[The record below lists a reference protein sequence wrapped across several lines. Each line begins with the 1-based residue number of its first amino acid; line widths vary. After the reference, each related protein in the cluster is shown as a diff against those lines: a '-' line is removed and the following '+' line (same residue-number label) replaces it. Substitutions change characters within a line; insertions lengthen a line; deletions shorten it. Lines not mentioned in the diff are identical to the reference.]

1 MRKVAFAVIALLA
14 TSCASM
20 RGVDI
25 GGNDPTRN
33 FAVEITNQR
42 AGAITVAYSSG
53 SDRIELGTVP
63 SQRTER
69 FIVPAADRSQV
80 TIMAFTSGGASA
92 GNYPVTVEPG
102 ITRRI
107 TVR

>member
-1 MRKVAFAVIALLA
+1 MRKLVLVALA
-14 TSCASM
+14 FVVTGCASM

-25 GGNDPTRN
+25 GGNDPARN
-33 FAVEITNQR
+33 FWVEVTNQR
-42 AGAITVAYSSG
+42 AGTITVSYTRGA
-53 SDRIELGTVP
+53 DRLELGTVA

-69 FIVPAADRSQV
+69 FVIAAEERTSV

-102 ITRRI
+102 TTRKI